1 MVTMPLAATCT
12 KASGS
17 NAGAGD
23 CLRDRLETI
32 GEKETAASD
41 GRNLQESA
49 TIQKTGVRAIEES
62 GAHEPSSR
70 DRRGSDEPARLH
82 A

>member
-1 MVTMPLAATCT
+1 MVTMPLAATRT

-41 GRNLQESA
+41 GRNLQESP
-49 TIQKTGVRAIEES
+49 IQKTGVRAIEES